1 MTTNNRTRKPDK
13 GKERKLIPISVTG
26 TTPAEDN
33 AAIVLDTRFVGQH
46 EARRVALEIVARAT
60 NPLRDKT
67 RPIAC
72 VLLVGKSRTGKT
84 RLAELVAEIVGAE
97 LLKINCSNYK
107 ERHHAS
113 RFIGSPT
120 GYYGWDDPAEAK
132 KPGKS
137 TAAKLNNA
145 NIIAHRGTKI
155 PVTVALL
162 DEVDELH
169 RSLDNLILSIMDKGE
184 LDMGNNE
191 VADFRNVI
199 LFMTTNLG
207 MKQAEQKKRKQIG
220 FTAQDKR
227 DEPVT
232 VAEIKESVDEALKE
246 RYEPQWLNRLDDTI
260 IFGSLTEDQIR
271 SILDVELDRFVVERI
286 DKLPKGKYFGIEVE
300 ASAKE
305 FILGKALAN
314 SGDVSNLRR
323 AIQMHLSDPLGKALK
338 TGAIPGCAKVIV
350 QHVEGDALS
359 FFIAEGEKVAGGTGD
374 DADAAD
380 PRGQNR
386 GLAAEVEDDES
397 EDRVEGQA
405 IQRRINRAAQGAQTG
420 NLVVFDVILHAKT
433 KASLTTQSGQFVHDA
448 TEVYDME
455 LVSVSTQFRAPWAA
469 VFIVECTN
477 EQMDQLKAVYG
488 RDPKDS
494 PNITIRP
501 HQGEIAK

>member
-1 MTTNNRTRKPDK
+1 MNTKRRPPK
-13 GKERKLIPISVTG
+13 GIERKLVPINVTG
-26 TTPAEDN
+26 TTAAEDN

-60 NPLRDKT
+60 NPLRDRT

-120 GYYGWDDPAEAK
+120 GYYGWDDPSEAK

-145 NIIAHRGTKI
+145 NIIAHRGSKI

-207 MKQAEQKKRKQIG
+207 MKQAEQKKRKQMG
-220 FTAQDKR
+220 FTVRDTR

-232 VAEIKESVDEALKE
+232 VEEIREAVNEALRE

-260 IFGSLTEDQIR
+260 IFGSLSEDQIR
-271 SILDVELDRFVVERI
+271 GILDVELDRFVVERI
-286 DKLPKGKYFGIEVE
+286 DRLPRGKYFGIEVE

-314 SGDVSNLRR
+314 KGDVSNLRR
-323 AIQMHLSDPLGKALK
+323 AIQVHLSDPLGKALK
-338 TGAIPGCAKVIV
+338 TGAIPGCSMVIV

-359 FFIAEGEKVAGGTGD
+359 FFIAEGEKVAGGAGD
-374 DADAAD
+374 DADVAD

-386 GLAAEVEDDES
+386 GLAAEVED
-397 EDRVEGQA
+397 EDRAEGQA
-405 IQRRINRAAQGAQTG
+405 IQRRINRAAAGARTG
-420 NLVVFDVILHAKT
+420 NLIAFDVILRAKSQAQLS
-433 KASLTTQSGQFVHDA
+433 KQGAQLLHDL
-448 TEVYDME
+448 TEVYEME
-455 LVSVSTQFRAPWAA
+455 AVSSSMQMRAPWAM
-469 VFIVECTN
+469 VIIVEGTQ
-477 EQMDQLKAVYG
+477 EQIDQLMAVYA
-488 RDPKDS
+488 RDPKD
-494 PNITIRP
+494 RP
-501 HQGEIAK
+501 DIAVRKHQGEIAK

>member
-1 MTTNNRTRKPDK
+1 MTTKRIKKPDK
-13 GKERKLIPISVTG
+13 GLERKLVPISVTG

-33 AAIVLDTRFVGQH
+33 AAIVLDTRFVGQK

-60 NPLRDKT
+60 NPLRDMT

-207 MKQAEQKKRKQIG
+207 MKQAEQKKRHKIG
-220 FTAQDKR
+220 FHAGADKR

-232 VAEIKESVDEALKE
+232 VDEIKDSVDEALKE

-286 DKLPKGKYFGIEVE
+286 DKLPKGKYFGIELE

-380 PRGQNR
+380 PRGANR
-386 GLAAEVEDDES
+386 GLAAEVEDED

-405 IQRRINRAAQGAQTG
+405 IQRRINRAAQGAQTNG
-420 NLVVFDVILHAKT
+420 NLIAFDVILRAKSQ
-433 KASLTTQSGQFVHDA
+433 ASLTKQSGQFVHDA
-448 TEVYDME
+448 TEVYGME

-477 EQMDQLKAVYG
+477 EQMTELKAVYG
-488 RDPKDS
+488 RDPADS
-494 PNITIRP
+494 PNVEIRQ
-501 HQGEIAK
+501 HKGEIAK